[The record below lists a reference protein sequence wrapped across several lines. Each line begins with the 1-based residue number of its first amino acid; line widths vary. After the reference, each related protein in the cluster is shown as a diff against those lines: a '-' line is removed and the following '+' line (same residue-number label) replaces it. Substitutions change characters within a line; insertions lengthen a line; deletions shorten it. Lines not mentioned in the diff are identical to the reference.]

1 MRLKNLSV
9 GYNLSSNSA
18 KKIGLDK
25 LRMYVQAQNILTI
38 TKYSGLDPEIGNFN
52 TGRGD
57 YRNQAVD
64 YNMGVDAG
72 NFPVPRII
80 TFGINAAF

>member
-1 MRLKNLSV
+1 MKNLSV
-9 GYNLSSNSA
+9 GYNMPSRTV

-25 LRMYVQAQNILTI
+25 LRLYLQAQNILTI

-57 YRNQAVD
+57 YRNQQVD

-72 NFPVPRII
+72 NFPVPRMI
-80 TFGINAAF
+80 TFGINASF